1 MAQNLQVFS
10 QYVFLLVIYAVICH
24 WFYRH
29 FLSALDN
36 NFMVNVAISRV
47 GRFILFYFTGIHQQK
62 YPFPVSNWYDE
73 AFWIAKILKLG
84 QPLTFF
90 PYIPNF
96 YFVLPLIYL
105 FGIVVLILF
114 QARKGNIK

>member
-1 MAQNLQVFS
+1 MAQNLQVFP

-36 NFMVNVAISRV
+36 NFMVNVAISV
-47 GRFILFYFTGIHQQK
+47 LEDLFFFISLGIHQQK

-73 AFWIAKILKLG
+73 AFWIAEILKLG

-114 QARKGNIK
+114 QARKENIK